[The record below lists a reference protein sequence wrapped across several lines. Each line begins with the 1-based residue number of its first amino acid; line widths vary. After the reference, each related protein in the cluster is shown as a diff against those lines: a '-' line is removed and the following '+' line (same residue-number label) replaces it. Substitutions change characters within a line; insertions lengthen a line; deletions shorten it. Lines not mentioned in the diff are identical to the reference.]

1 MSLPQEQSD
10 EGVGLGSEARAGPNR
25 SEVVERSDEERNTPG
40 SRSSWSILRDWWVE
54 IAVWLVALA
63 SLMAIFIILKT
74 YHGSRLEDWTRDYRV
89 SLNTVVAVLSTIAR
103 TVIVLVVEEGKR
115 ARTLF
120 WFNIVLL
127 I

>member
-1 MSLPQEQSD
+1 MSLPQEHSD

-25 SEVVERSDEERNTPG
+25 SEVVERSDEERKTNTPG

-74 YHGSRLEDWTRDYRV
+74 YHGSRLEDWTRDYHV

-115 ARTLF
+115 AHTL
-120 WFNIVLL
+120 V
-127 I
+127 